1 MPNYVKNRVK
11 MEGIANLP
19 LFREVDGKKHFD
31 FNKLIPMP
39 AELEM
44 EEGSTTEENIIYYLT
59 ERCSIPVQ
67 DLQGDK
73 ASMARALVRNM
84 FSAAWHEEVFRRVRE
99 KMAGASEAE
108 RDIAYD
114 KGRQYI
120 SNFMEYGFTTWYG
133 WCSHHWGTKWNAMDT
148 KILDEDTIEFDTA
161 WSNPDPIMEKLGE
174 MYPGIHVEHWWA
186 DEDVG
191 SNTGHRVMFDGG
203 VVENRFDGDSDA
215 YSIYTMLWGE
225 SKCVYLDDSG
235 LIHFKDCDTCDGCG

>member
-1 MPNYVKNRVK
+1 
-11 MEGIANLP
+11 
-19 LFREVDGKKHFD
+19 
-31 FNKLIPMP
+31 
-39 AELEM
+39 
-44 EEGSTTEENIIYYLT
+44 
-59 ERCSIPVQ
+59 
-67 DLQGDK
+67 
-73 ASMARALVRNM
+73 
-84 FSAAWHEEVFRRVRE
+84 
-99 KMAGASEAE
+99 
-108 RDIAYD
+108 
-114 KGRQYI
+114 
-120 SNFMEYGFTTWYG
+120 
-133 WCSHHWGTKWNAMDT
+133 MDT

>member
-67 DLQGDK
+67 DLQRDK

-133 WCSHHWGTKWNAMDT
+133 WCNHNWGTKWNAMDT

-203 VVENRFDGDSDA
+203 VVEERFDGDSDA

-225 SKCVYLDDSG
+225 SKCVYLDENG
-235 LIHFKDCDTCDGCG
+235 VIQHRDCDVCDGCG